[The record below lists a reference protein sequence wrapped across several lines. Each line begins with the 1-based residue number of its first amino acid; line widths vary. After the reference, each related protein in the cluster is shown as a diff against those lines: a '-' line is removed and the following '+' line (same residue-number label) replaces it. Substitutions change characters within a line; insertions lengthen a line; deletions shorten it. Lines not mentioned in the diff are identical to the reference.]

1 MIVEVLPPGSPEP
14 LRPAV
19 VGPVTLGGS
28 QADGIA
34 VPGLPPA
41 AVRLFPAPAG
51 LVLVPEEPGLKV
63 GLRPVAPGGR
73 RLLRAGERARFRD
86 VALSLPAPAPAEDT
100 RVAAAALLRGARR
113 DPDAPSGPHLVVLTG
128 PQAGERAAVG
138 AGLVLGR
145 GRGAGLRLLDAA
157 ASRRHARIEV
167 TGAGITAEDLGAKN
181 RLRVNGVPVERGP
194 VLLQRGDLL
203 TVGETEI
210 AFEGPGVPGARAA
223 PSGKKR
229 GERDRADGG
238 AGRSVG
244 AARRDAAGARPLVA
258 AALLAVA
265 AVALA
270 AVASCG

>member
-1 MIVEVLPPGSPEP
+1 MRVILEILPPGAPAP
-14 LRPAV
+14 LRPV
-19 VGPVTLGGS
+19 LGGPLTLGGS

-34 VPGLPPA
+34 VPGLPAA
-41 AVRLFPAPAG
+41 AVRLIPRPAG
-51 LVLVPEEPGLKV
+51 LVLAPEAPGLKV

-86 VALSLPAPAPAEDT
+86 VALSLPAAAHAEHT

-113 DPDAPSGPHLVVLTG
+113 DPDAPYGPHLVVLTG

-157 ASRRHARIEV
+157 ASRRHARV
-167 TGAGITAEDLGAKN
+167 QVSGAGVTAEDLGAKN
-181 RLRVNGVPVERGP
+181 RLRVNGVPVERAP
-194 VLLQRGDLL
+194 VLLQAGDLL

-210 AFEGPGVPGARAA
+210 AYEAPGLPGSQGRAGQEREERTRADRGAVRRDGDGAR
-223 PSGKKR
+223 R
-229 GERDRADGG
+229 
-238 AGRSVG
+238 
-244 AARRDAAGARPLVA
+244 LVA
-258 AALLAVA
+258 AGLLAAA